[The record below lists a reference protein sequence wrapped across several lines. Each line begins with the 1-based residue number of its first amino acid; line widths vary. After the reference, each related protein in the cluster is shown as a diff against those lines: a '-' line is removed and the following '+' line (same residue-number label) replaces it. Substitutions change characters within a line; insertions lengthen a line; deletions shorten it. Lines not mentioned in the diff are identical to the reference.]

1 MKRKYT
7 KGTDLN
13 DYLAEKM
20 KDRKFKNAWQNLDT
34 EFELMESM
42 IKAREKSGI
51 SQAELARRIGTK
63 QPALSRLE
71 RGGFNKATVET
82 LEKIADALN
91 FKLVIKLQPKKEV
104 AAV

>member
-63 QPALSRLE
+63 HQRYPGLKGAALIRRQSKRW
-71 RGGFNKATVET
+71 
-82 LEKIADALN
+82 
-91 FKLVIKLQPKKEV
+91 KKSPMLLILSLL
-104 AAV
+104 